1 MFNLLTLTLCV
12 VLHHT
17 TASYTN
23 IIPVRQVIR
32 TSKTPSAPHWPV
44 LPFDSDVYQN
54 VQNNDIIT
62 ENNQYYHRTSPTA
75 PFHAVTLIGDMT
87 NIPPNSYLVP
97 GGYIISPAAI
107 YVLTCDNNVTSCNLK
122 KMQTLT
128 TPAPVHQAVH
138 YLESIYIATKNGL
151 TIFNTKDHT
160 LQFTKI
166 TNGISSLAISTPTT
180 HTRAWNMPS
189 TVLAAGNV
197 DKLYLLNPSNG
208 NILRWEWTT
217 DTATEQGGVIDDRI
231 TSLLFTTW
239 NNDDGA
245 LLIGNPT
252 ALNVMYSNGT
262 FVRVDGDDGMP
273 YGNITS
279 MTATTNH
286 VWFGTTY
293 GLVMYDRTTVAD
305 AMADTVAT
313 SPWHY
318 YNGAR
323 WLSGTNYIT
332 SVSPSALPCKEEE
345 EDCVVTVSTQM
356 GGLID
361 FRITTSTLLD
371 RALQFQT
378 IAEERHNRHGM
389 ISGCDMKSYGDVSS
403 DCVSHSDDNNGL
415 WTSLQVVAMYMKY
428 NVTGDTKDA
437 DSASIWF
444 QGIQLLNNVTGVTGL
459 MGRSCCS
466 PLTFNKTCGGHTH
479 DAEHWHPSTNP
490 NYVGWWW
497 KGDTSSD
504 EVAGHMFA
512 LSVVN
517 KLSPKFHERELA
529 KELLLNIVGGI
540 VKHDYE
546 LIDIT
551 GNATTWGRW
560 SPQYVNDFRG
570 YSDERGLQ
578 SLQILSYL
586 SAATN
591 MTSNDPAG
599 SASMMYQHAF
609 SELTNATNQYHW
621 NVLNQKIQA
630 PDDNNYSD
638 DELAWLPYFT
648 WFFTSPSDG
657 GGVSSS
663 SSSSS
668 PVTSLGRKIGLQ
680 SLKTSWKLIASERSA
695 LWSAIYYASIDA
707 VDQRVVKK
715 EIRSN
720 ILWNLQ
726 TWSNDLI
733 DWPNDNSKRNDV
745 IYESTETRFNVP
757 HIESLKSRPPFP
769 VNERRQYRWNA
780 NPYVMDPPGG
790 TGMTEGDPG
799 AWLLPYWMG
808 RWSGVLSASD

>member
-1 MFNLLTLTLCV
+1 MALLVFVCLLNI
-12 VLHHT
+12 LAHT
-17 TASYTN
+17 TATYTN
-23 IIPVRQVIR
+23 IVPVRQVLR
-32 TSKTPSAPHWPV
+32 TSPTPSAPNWPV

-62 ENNQYYHRTSPTA
+62 TSNHYFHRPTPTT
-75 PFHAVTLIGDMT
+75 PFHAVQVTGDLT
-87 NIPPNSYLVP
+87 QIPPKSYLVP
-97 GGYIISPAAI
+97 TGYLVAPAAL
-107 YVLTCDNNVTSCNLK
+107 YALACDNNVTVCQFK
-122 KMQTLT
+122 KLQTWT

-138 YLESIYIATKNGL
+138 YLDSLYVATSNGL
-151 TIFNTKDHT
+151 TIFNTQDHT
-160 LQFTKI
+160 VQLTAI
-166 TNGISSLAISTPTT
+166 TNGLSSLAISTATARP
-180 HTRAWNMPS
+180 RAWDMPA
-189 TVLAAGNV
+189 TILAAGNT
-197 DKLYLLNPSNG
+197 DKLYFLDPSHG
-208 NILRWEWTT
+208 NVLRWEWTT

-252 ALNVMYSNGT
+252 ALNVMYTNGT

-273 YGNITS
+273 YGNITA
-279 MTATTNH
+279 MAATTNH

-293 GLVMYDRTTVAD
+293 GLVVYDRPGAGTTD
-305 AMADTVAT
+305 AT

-323 WLSGTNYIT
+323 WLSGTNGIT
-332 SVSPSALPCKEEE
+332 SVSSPALPCTANN
-345 EDCVVTVSTQM
+345 DNCVVTVSTR
-356 GGLID
+356 GGLVD
-361 FRITTSTLLD
+361 FQVTTSTLLD
-371 RALQFQT
+371 RALEFQA

-389 ISGCDMKSYGDVSS
+389 ISGCDMARYGDVSS
-403 DCVSHSDDNNGL
+403 NCVQHSDDNNGL

-428 NVTGDTKDA
+428 AVTGETKDA
-437 DSASIWF
+437 DSASQWF
-444 QGIQLLNNVTGVTGL
+444 QGIQLLNNVTGVKGL

-479 DAEHWHPSTNP
+479 DAEQWHPSTNP
-490 NYVGWWW
+490 RYAGWWW

-512 LSVVN
+512 LSVVHH
-517 KLSPKFHERELA
+517 LSPSPQERALA

-560 SPQYVNDFRG
+560 SPRYVNGFRG

-578 SLQILSYL
+578 SVQMLSYL
-586 SAATN
+586 SAAAN
-591 MTSNDPAG
+591 MTADDPSG
-599 SASMMYQHAF
+599 MMYRAAF
-609 SELTNATNQYHW
+609 AELTNATNQYHW

-630 PDDNNYSD
+630 PDDDNYSD

-648 WFFTSPSDG
+648 WFFTSPAALDG
-657 GGVSSS
+657 GSSGS
-663 SSSSS
+663 SGSSA
-668 PVTSLGRKIGLQ
+668 SLGRKIGLP

-707 VDQRVVKK
+707 VDQRAVKS

-726 TWSNDLI
+726 TWSQDLI

-745 IYESTETRFNVP
+745 VYESTQTRFNVP

-780 NPYVMDPPGG
+780 NPYVVDPPGG
-790 TGMTEGDPG
+790 TGMTESDPG